1 MQLTSLVQSIGA
13 LLIILAILV
22 ILLVLSFRNKA
33 RKAQKEEKK
42 INVPIKPE
50 VDFQTLRK
58 VINNKKS
65 SKEEL
70 QNAVDLILKYYGTM
84 HEKLGIR
91 AHPDSDVYM
100 ITLFQLC
107 RHPNADKKIVL
118 SLNNGLEKQNPTY
131 LKEINDALMKGLN
144 SRGV

>member
-1 MQLTSLVQSIGA
+1 MQVTSLVQSIGILA
-13 LLIILAILV
+13 IILVILV
-22 ILLVLSFRNKA
+22 ILLVFSFRNKA
-33 RKAQKEEKK
+33 KKAQREKK
-42 INVPIKPE
+42 ELNVPIKPE
-50 VDFQTLRK
+50 VDFIKLRK

-65 SKEEL
+65 TKDEL
-70 QNAVDLILKYYGTM
+70 QNAVDLILKYYGKM
-84 HEKLGIR
+84 HDKIGIR

-100 ITLFQLC
+100 VILFQLC